1 MIEKSI
7 DYNGS
12 IVYWSLSDG
21 TNIHLL
27 RQGLQD
33 IGRAHLI
40 PETRVDL
47 QALQRSIRE
56 AFPGKRTLVRPLSGK
71 PGYAVVHEH
80 SGGTE
85 MEYEEEV
92 RFAVV
97 ANEIFCSESNHPK
110 LAFIEDEYQNQKD
123 LVTANKLGGVLV
135 KACQELQ
142 GIPLRNRGGLY
153 WIPEANRLK
162 WEEIVRVVE
171 RCNIRNTTSLVK
183 TTTDKKTLDAVCDS
197 LVHQVSKKL
206 ENLETSLEEG
216 ELGKRGLKTR
226 EREAQELD
234 DLVQT
239 YEKILGKTLTS
250 LRDRASDVESAAS
263 MALLEAM
270 AN

>member
-1 MIEKSI
+1 M
-7 DYNGS
+7 
-12 IVYWSLSDG
+12 
-21 TNIHLL
+21 
-27 RQGLQD
+27 
-33 IGRAHLI
+33 
-40 PETRVDL
+40 
-47 QALQRSIRE
+47 
-56 AFPGKRTLVRPLSGK
+56 
-71 PGYAVVHEH
+71 
-80 SGGTE
+80 
-85 MEYEEEV
+85 
-92 RFAVV
+92 
-97 ANEIFCSESNHPK
+97 
-110 LAFIEDEYQNQKD
+110 
-123 LVTANKLGGVLV
+123 
-135 KACQELQ
+135 
-142 GIPLRNRGGLY
+142 
-153 WIPEANRLK
+153 NRLK

-234 DLVQT
+234 DLMQT

-270 AN
+270 AS

>member
-7 DYNGS
+7 AYNGI

-33 IGRAHLI
+33 IGSAHLI
-40 PETRVDL
+40 PATRVDL

-56 AFPGKRTLVRPLSGK
+56 AFPGKHTLIRPLSGE

-92 RFAVV
+92 RFFVV
-97 ANEIFCSESNHPK
+97 GKRVLCSEMNHPK
-110 LAFIEDEYQNQKD
+110 EEFIQEEYQKQKN

-135 KACQELQ
+135 KACHELK

-153 WIPEANRLK
+153 WIPETNRSR

-171 RCNIRNTTSLVK
+171 QSNIRNTTHLLK
-183 TTTDKKTLDAVCDS
+183 TTTDRKTLDAVCDS
-197 LVHQVSKKL
+197 LVYQVTQKL
-206 ENLETSLEEG
+206 GDLETSLEEG
-216 ELGKRGLKTR
+216 ELGKRALRTR

-234 DLVQT
+234 DLMQT

-270 AN
+270 AS